1 MPYPESAMQISFYV
15 GDNRECAFESFA
27 VFADMPEV
35 LVVNDASVD
44 KSLEIM
50 SRLVSLS
57 LGSGE
62 ARVVHALAQR
72 ESNHCSQ

>member
-1 MPYPESAMQISFYV
+1 MLFYV

-50 SRLVSLS
+50 SSLVSLS

-62 ARVVHALAQR
+62 VRVVHALAQR